1 MHAPDY
7 LICLNCETP
16 CYTFEWKSGACT
28 EAICTACGNEEVEQF
43 VTEEDFDAII
53 DADHQGR

>member
-1 MHAPDY
+1 MHSPDY

-16 CYTFEWKSGACT
+16 CYTFEWTLEGVVK
-28 EAICTACGNEEVEQF
+28 EAICLACGNEETDQF

-53 DADHQGR
+53 DNPR